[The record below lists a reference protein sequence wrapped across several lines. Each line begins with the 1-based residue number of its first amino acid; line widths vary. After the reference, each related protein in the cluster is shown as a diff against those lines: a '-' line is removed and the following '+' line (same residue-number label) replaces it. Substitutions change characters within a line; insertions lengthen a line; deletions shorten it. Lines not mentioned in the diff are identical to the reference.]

1 MPFAKEYPL
10 ILNSWVPTTV
20 SVREVDDDEEVD
32 GEDGG
37 WDTDDVADGFGRK
50 SLWFTIVPINWER
63 GREFWGIRNLMFS
76 WFFFFFQWE
85 LDSKL
90 RWGEFENWDI
100 RDLELEKEF
109 FFRLGLFG
117 YVVDE
122 FGWVI

>member
-76 WFFFFFQWE
+76 WFFFFFFSMGIGFQA
-85 LDSKL
+85 KV
-90 RWGEFENWDI
+90 GGFENWDI

-109 FFRLGLFG
+109 FF
-117 YVVDE
+117 
-122 FGWVI
+122 